1 MSEKNPLPFAK
12 TQSKTMLL
20 WVLAVLIGL
29 PLILPSATLATEIL
43 IFALAALACNL
54 LLGYTGLLSFG
65 QGIFFGAGAYC
76 AALLMIH
83 LQLGLFSAL
92 LGAAL
97 VGGFLAFLVGAL
109 AIRRT
114 GIYFVMLTLA
124 FSQMAYFLA
133 YTLSD
138 WTGGDNGLLSVPRPE
153 IRIGD
158 TVLLSLADARV
169 FYGFVAVLFL
179 LIFIGARRVIA
190 SPFGSTLMAIRENET
205 RASAIGYDTR
215 HFKILVFVLSGA
227 VTGIAGALYA
237 MLLHFVPLSNIDL
250 VMSEN
255 ILIMTIVGGTGSLF
269 GSLLGAGSIVLL
281 GDFLSDLWP
290 RWLMLLGGDPDPGGD
305 LYAWRLVGRPVGAVR
320 TCAWQPQ
327 GPRRDQGGAAMSIL
341 LETKDLELA
350 YGAFH
355 AVNGVN
361 LKVEAG
367 TIHTIIGPNGAGKTS
382 LFHCL
387 TGERQAT
394 AGAIHFDGQ
403 NLMRKPAHS
412 RVGLGM
418 ARSFQLTSLFQNL
431 SVRENLRLAAQG
443 RDGARALNFW
453 RRVDSKR
460 EHLEMAD
467 QVLER
472 LQLTARAETL
482 AGELSHGQQ
491 RVLEV
496 GMSICSKPKL
506 LMLDEPTSGM
516 GIDDIPIMTQLISD
530 LGRDHTVLLIEHNMS
545 IVMSI
550 SQRITVMS
558 HGQILVEGTPEFV
571 RADERVRSAY
581 LGEAA

>member
-12 TQSKTMLL
+12 TQSKAMLL

-29 PLILPSATLATEIL
+29 PLILPSATLASEIL
-43 IFALAALACNL
+43 IFAMAALACNL

-97 VGGFLAFLVGAL
+97 AGGFLALLVGAL

-124 FSQMAYFLA
+124 FSQMAYFVA

-158 TVLLSLADARV
+158 SVLLSLADARA

-250 VMSEN
+250 AMSEN

-290 RWLMLLGGDPDPGGD
+290 RWLMLLGVILILVVIFMRGG
-305 LYAWRLVGRPVGAVR
+305 LW
-320 TCAWQPQ
+320 
-327 GPRRDQGGAAMSIL
+327 GG
-341 LETKDLELA
+341 LA
-350 YGAFH
+350 
-355 AVNGVN
+355 
-361 LKVEAG
+361 
-367 TIHTIIGPNGAGKTS
+367 S
-382 LFHCL
+382 LFENVR
-387 TGERQAT
+387 GR
-394 AGAIHFDGQ
+394 
-403 NLMRKPAHS
+403 RKAA
-412 RVGLGM
+412 VVAKEQGL
-418 ARSFQLTSLFQNL
+418 
-431 SVRENLRLAAQG
+431 
-443 RDGARALNFW
+443 
-453 RRVDSKR
+453 
-460 EHLEMAD
+460 
-467 QVLER
+467 
-472 LQLTARAETL
+472 
-482 AGELSHGQQ
+482 
-491 RVLEV
+491 
-496 GMSICSKPKL
+496 
-506 LMLDEPTSGM
+506 
-516 GIDDIPIMTQLISD
+516 
-530 LGRDHTVLLIEHNMS
+530 
-545 IVMSI
+545 
-550 SQRITVMS
+550 
-558 HGQILVEGTPEFV
+558 
-571 RADERVRSAY
+571 
-581 LGEAA
+581 